1 MTVQEKLGIIY
12 AMYNC
17 DICGNCVARSFCGQ
31 NKEAG
36 LNLILEIQKDIADIL
51 KAKEEGE

>member
-17 DICGNCVARSFCGQ
+17 DICGNCVARSFAS
-31 NKEAG
+31 KTKK
-36 LNLILEIQKDIADIL
+36 LD
-51 KAKEEGE
+51 

>member
-1 MTVQEKLGIIY
+1 MTVQEKLGIVY

-17 DICGNCVARSFCGQ
+17 DICGNCVARSFCRQ
-31 NKEAG
+31 DKEAK